1 MGGGSAPPPT
11 PVTATPASAPD
22 ANSIPV
28 IKRKGSNEKDK
39 SALAKKRLG
48 KSDYRIKKDP
58 SVSINSES
66 TGSGLNIPTK
76 NKINS

>member
-1 MGGGSAPPPT
+1 MCLGGGSAPPPT

-28 IKRKGSNEKDK
+28 IKRKGVNEKDK

-48 KSDYRIKKDP
+48 KNDYRIKKDS
-58 SVSINSES
+58 SVSVNS